1 MMEKVELL
9 APAGD
14 LERLKLAFHYGAD
27 ACYLGGKDFSLRA
40 NAKNFSL
47 EDLKEAA
54 DYAHSLNKK
63 IYVTVNIIFHN
74 EDLDGLI
81 KYLKELEKIGVDAVI
96 VSDLAVVNI
105 INENNINLEI
115 HLSTQAS
122 TLNSYAATFWKNL
135 NVKRIVLAREASR
148 EDIKAIKEKTGLD
161 LEVFIHGAMCTSFS
175 GRCVLSNYCTNRDS
189 NRGGC
194 AQVCRWMFNINES
207 DNTFMMMPKDL
218 NMAYYLK
225 DLIELGANSFKV
237 EGRMRSIYYVA
248 SIIMTYRKLI
258 DKIYDNTLTEKDL
271 KYAIAILNRTA
282 NRESA
287 PQFFDKIPTY
297 KEQYFNGREEVSN
310 QDFLGIVKEYD
321 EEKGLVTIEQRNY
334 FKKGDVVEFIGPNLE
349 TFTYEIN
356 NIYDEDDNLIDIV
369 RHPKMVV
376 KLPISTKLNKDD
388 MMRIKVF
395 DKNTII

>member
-148 EDIKAIKEKTGLD
+148 DDIKAIKEKTKLD

-207 DNTFMMMPKDL
+207 ENTFMMMPKDL

-225 DLIELGANSFKV
+225 ELIELGANSFKV

-248 SIIMTYRKLI
+248 SIIMTYRELI
-258 DKIYDNTLTEKDL
+258 DKIYDNSLTEKDL

-287 PQFFDKIPTY
+287 PQFFDKLPTY

-321 EEKGLVTIEQRNY
+321 EEKGMVTIEQRNY
-334 FKKGDVVEFIGPNLE
+334 FKKGDIVEFIGPNLE
-349 TFTYEIN
+349 TFTYEVN
-356 NIYDEDDNLIDIV
+356 NIYDENDNLIDIV
-369 RHPKMVV
+369 RHPKMIV

>member
-1 MMEKVELL
+1 MMEKIELL

-175 GRCVLSNYCTNRDS
+175 GRCVLSNYATNRDS

-248 SIIMTYRKLI
+248 SIIMTYKELI

-356 NIYDEDDNLIDIV
+356 NIYDEDGNLIDIV
-369 RHPKMVV
+369 RHPKMIV

>member
-54 DYAHSLNKK
+54 NYAHSLNKK

-225 DLIELGANSFKV
+225 ELIELGANSFKV

-287 PQFFDKIPTY
+287 PQFFDKLPTY

-356 NIYDEDDNLIDIV
+356 NIYDEDGNLIDIV

>member
-1 MMEKVELL
+1 MEKVELL

-54 DYAHSLNKK
+54 DYAHKLNKK

-122 TLNSYAATFWKNL
+122 TLNSYSATFWKNL
-135 NVKRIVLAREASR
+135 NVKRIVLAREASKD
-148 EDIKAIKEKTGLD
+148 DIKAIKDKTNLD

-194 AQVCRWMFNINES
+194 AQVCRWMFNIDGS

-218 NMAYYLK
+218 NMAYFLK
-225 DLIELGANSFKV
+225 DLIDLGANSFKV

-248 SIIMTYRKLI
+248 SIIMTYRELI

-287 PQFFDKIPTY
+287 PQFFDKLPTY
-297 KEQYFNGREEVSN
+297 KEQYFNGREEQSN

-321 EEKGLVTIEQRNY
+321 EENNLVTIEQRNY
-334 FKKGDVVEFIGPNLE
+334 FKKGDIVEFIGPNLE

-356 NIYDEDDNLIDIV
+356 NIYDEDNNLIDIV

-388 MMRIKVF
+388 MMRLKVF
-395 DKNTII
+395 DKNSII

>member
-1 MMEKVELL
+1 MEKVELL

-54 DYAHSLNKK
+54 EYAHSLNKK
-63 IYVTVNIIFHN
+63 VYVTVNIIFHN

-81 KYLKELEKIGVDAVI
+81 KYLKELEKINIDAVI

-105 INENNINLEI
+105 INENNINLEV

-122 TLNSYAATFWKNL
+122 TLNSYAAKFWKDL
-135 NVKRIVLAREASR
+135 GVKRIVLAREASR

-175 GRCVLSNYCTNRDS
+175 GRCVLSNYATNRDS

-194 AQVCRWMFNINES
+194 AQVCRWMFDIEGS

-218 NMAYYLK
+218 CMAYYLK
-225 DLIELGANSFKV
+225 DLIEIGANSFKV
-237 EGRMRSIYYVA
+237 EGRMRSVYYVA
-248 SIIMTYRKLI
+248 SIIMTYRELI
-258 DKIYDNTLTEKDL
+258 DKIYDNTLTKSDL
-271 KYAIAILNRTA
+271 EYAIAILNRTA

-297 KEQYFNGREEVSN
+297 KEQYFNGREEQSN
-310 QDFLGIVKEYD
+310 QDFLGIVKDYD
-321 EEKGLVTIEQRNY
+321 EEKGIVTIEQRNY
-334 FKKGDVVEFIGPNLE
+334 FKKGDIVEFIGPNLE
-349 TFTYEIN
+349 TFTYEVN
-356 NIYDEDDNLIDIV
+356 NIYDEDDNIIDIV

-376 KLPISTKLNKDD
+376 KLPINIKLHKDD
-388 MMRIKVF
+388 MMRLKVF
-395 DKNTII
+395 DKKDFV

>member
-122 TLNSYAATFWKNL
+122 TLNSYAATFWRNL

-175 GRCVLSNYCTNRDS
+175 GRCVLSNYATNRDS

-356 NIYDEDDNLIDIV
+356 NIYDEDGNLIDIV
-369 RHPKMVV
+369 RHPKMIV
-376 KLPISTKLNKDD
+376 KLPVSIKLNKDD

>member
-1 MMEKVELL
+1 MEKVELL

-54 DYAHSLNKK
+54 EYAHSLNKK
-63 IYVTVNIIFHN
+63 VYVTVNIIFHN

-81 KYLKELEKIGVDAVI
+81 KYLKELEKINIDAVI

-105 INENNINLEI
+105 INENNINLEV

-122 TLNSYAATFWKNL
+122 TLNSYAAKFWKDL
-135 NVKRIVLAREASR
+135 GVTRIVLAREASK

-175 GRCVLSNYCTNRDS
+175 GRCVLSNYATNRDS

-194 AQVCRWMFNINES
+194 AQVCRWMFDIEGS

-218 NMAYYLK
+218 CMAYYLK
-225 DLIELGANSFKV
+225 DLIEIGANSFKV
-237 EGRMRSIYYVA
+237 EGRMRSVYYVA
-248 SIIMTYRKLI
+248 SIIMTYRELI
-258 DKIYDNTLTEKDL
+258 DKIYDNTLTKSDL
-271 KYAIAILNRTA
+271 EYAIAILNRTA

-297 KEQYFNGREEVSN
+297 KEQYFNGREEQSN
-310 QDFLGIVKEYD
+310 QDFLGIVKDYD
-321 EEKGLVTIEQRNY
+321 EEKGIVTIEQRNY
-334 FKKGDVVEFIGPNLE
+334 FKKGDIVEFIGPNLE
-349 TFTYEIN
+349 TFTYEVN
-356 NIYDEDDNLIDIV
+356 NIYDEDDNIIDIV

-376 KLPISTKLNKDD
+376 KLPINIKLHKDD
-388 MMRIKVF
+388 MMRLKVF
-395 DKNTII
+395 DKKDFV

>member
-1 MMEKVELL
+1 MEKVELL

-54 DYAHSLNKK
+54 EYAHSLNKK
-63 IYVTVNIIFHN
+63 VYVTVNIIFHN

-81 KYLKELEKIGVDAVI
+81 KYLKELEKINIDAVI
-96 VSDLAVVNI
+96 VSDLAVINI
-105 INENNINLEI
+105 IKENNINLEV

-122 TLNSYAATFWKNL
+122 TLNSYAAKFWKDL
-135 NVKRIVLAREASR
+135 GVTRIVLAREASR

-175 GRCVLSNYCTNRDS
+175 GRCVLSNYATNRDS

-194 AQVCRWMFNINES
+194 AQVCRWMFDIEGS

-218 NMAYYLK
+218 CMAYYLK
-225 DLIELGANSFKV
+225 DLIDLGANSFKV

-248 SIIMTYRKLI
+248 SIIMTYRELI
-258 DKIYDNTLTEKDL
+258 DKIYENKLTERDL

-297 KEQYFNGREEVSN
+297 KEQYFNGREEQSN

-321 EEKGLVTIEQRNY
+321 EEKGMVTIEQRNY
-334 FKKGDVVEFIGPNLE
+334 FKQGDIVEFIGPNLE
-349 TFTYEIN
+349 TFTYEVN
-356 NIYDEDDNLIDIV
+356 NIYDEENNLIDIV

-376 KLPISTKLNKDD
+376 KLPINVKLNKDD
-388 MMRIKVF
+388 IMRLKVF
-395 DKNTII
+395 DKKDFV

>member
-1 MMEKVELL
+1 MEKVELL

-54 DYAHSLNKK
+54 EYAHSLNKK
-63 IYVTVNIIFHN
+63 VYVTVNIIFHN

-81 KYLKELEKIGVDAVI
+81 KYLKELEKINIDAVI

-105 INENNINLEI
+105 INENNINLEV

-122 TLNSYAATFWKNL
+122 TLNSYAAKFWKDL
-135 NVKRIVLAREASR
+135 GVKRIVLAREASK

-175 GRCVLSNYCTNRDS
+175 GRCVLSNYATNRDS

-194 AQVCRWMFNINES
+194 AQVCRWMFDIDES
-207 DNTFMMMPKDL
+207 KNTFMMMPKDL
-218 NMAYYLK
+218 NMAKYIK
-225 DLIELGANSFKV
+225 DLIDIGANSFKV
-237 EGRMRSIYYVA
+237 EGRMRSVYYVA
-248 SIIMTYRKLI
+248 SIIMTYREIL
-258 DKIYDNTLTEKDL
+258 DKIDNNTLKQSDL
-271 KYAIAILNRTA
+271 DYAIAILNRTA
-282 NRESA
+282 NREST
-287 PQFFDKIPTY
+287 PQFFDKLPGY
-297 KEQYFNGREEVSN
+297 KEQYFNGREEQSN

-321 EEKGLVTIEQRNY
+321 EKNNMVILEERN
-334 FKKGDVVEFIGPNLE
+334 FLQKGDIVEFIGPDIE

-356 NIYDEDDNLIDIV
+356 NIYDEDDNLIDV
-369 RHPKMVV
+369 ARHPKMIIKLPVSV
-376 KLPISTKLNKDD
+376 KLHKDD
-388 MMRIKVF
+388 IMRIKVF
-395 DKNTII
+395 DKRDFI

>member
-1 MMEKVELL
+1 MQKIELL

-54 DYAHSLNKK
+54 NYAHSLNKK

-81 KYLKELEKIGVDAVI
+81 KYLKELEKIHVDAVI

-105 INENNINLEI
+105 INENNINLEV

-122 TLNSYAATFWKNL
+122 TLNSYAASFWKNL

-148 EDIKAIKEKTGLD
+148 EDIKAIKEKTNLD

-225 DLIELGANSFKV
+225 ELMDLGVNSFKV
-237 EGRMRSIYYVA
+237 EGRMRSVYYVA
-248 SIIMTYRKLI
+248 SIIMTYRSLI
-258 DKIYDNTLTEKDL
+258 DKICQNELTESDL

-287 PQFFDKIPTY
+287 PQFFDKLPTY
-297 KEQYFNGREEVSN
+297 KEQYFNGRDEQSN
-310 QDFLGIVKEYD
+310 QDFLGIVKDYD
-321 EEKGLVTIEQRNY
+321 EKNSLVTIEQRNY
-334 FKKGDVVEFIGPNLE
+334 FKKGDIVEFIGPNLE

-356 NIYDEDDNLIDIV
+356 NIYDENNNIIDIV
-369 RHPKMVV
+369 RHPKMIV

-388 MMRIKVF
+388 IMRLKVF
-395 DKNTII
+395 DKRDFI

>member
-1 MMEKVELL
+1 MEKIELL

-122 TLNSYAATFWKNL
+122 TLNSYAATFWRNL

-175 GRCVLSNYCTNRDS
+175 GRCVLSNYATNRDS

-356 NIYDEDDNLIDIV
+356 NIYDEDGNLIDIV
-369 RHPKMVV
+369 RHPKMIV

>member
-1 MMEKVELL
+1 MMEKIELL

-122 TLNSYAATFWKNL
+122 TLNSYAATFWRNL

-175 GRCVLSNYCTNRDS
+175 GRCVLSNYATNRDS

-248 SIIMTYRKLI
+248 SIIMTYRELI

-356 NIYDEDDNLIDIV
+356 NIYDEDGNLIDIV
-369 RHPKMVV
+369 RHPKMIV

>member
-1 MMEKVELL
+1 MEKVELL

-47 EDLKEAA
+47 EDLKGAA
-54 DYAHSLNKK
+54 EYAHSLNKK
-63 IYVTVNIIFHN
+63 VYVTVNIIFHN

-81 KYLKELEKIGVDAVI
+81 KYLKELEKIKIDAVI

-105 INENNINLEI
+105 INENNINLEV

-122 TLNSYAATFWKNL
+122 TLNSYAAKFWKDL
-135 NVKRIVLAREASR
+135 GVTRIVLAREASR

-175 GRCVLSNYCTNRDS
+175 GRCVLSNYATNRDS

-194 AQVCRWMFNINES
+194 AQVCRWMFDIEGS

-218 NMAYYLK
+218 CMAYYLK
-225 DLIELGANSFKV
+225 DLIDLGANSFKV
-237 EGRMRSIYYVA
+237 EGRMRSVYYVA
-248 SIIMTYRKLI
+248 SIIMIYRELI
-258 DKIYDNTLTEKDL
+258 DKIYDNTLTDKDL

-297 KEQYFNGREEVSN
+297 KEQYFNGREEQSN

-321 EEKGLVTIEQRNY
+321 EEKGIVTIEQRNY
-334 FKKGDVVEFIGPNLE
+334 FKKGGIVEFIGPNLE
-349 TFTYEIN
+349 TFTYEVN

-376 KLPISTKLNKDD
+376 KLPINVKLNKDD
-388 MMRIKVF
+388 IMRLKVF
-395 DKNTII
+395 DKKDFV

>member
-1 MMEKVELL
+1 MEKVELL

-54 DYAHSLNKK
+54 EYAHSLNKK
-63 IYVTVNIIFHN
+63 VYVTVNIIFHN

-81 KYLKELEKIGVDAVI
+81 KYLKELEKIKIDAVI

-105 INENNINLEI
+105 INENNINLEV

-122 TLNSYAATFWKNL
+122 TLNSYAAKFWKDL
-135 NVKRIVLAREASR
+135 GVKRIVLAREASR

-175 GRCVLSNYCTNRDS
+175 GRCVLSNYATNRDS

-194 AQVCRWMFNINES
+194 AQVCRWMFDIEGS

-218 NMAYYLK
+218 CMAYYLK
-225 DLIELGANSFKV
+225 DLIEIGANSFKV
-237 EGRMRSIYYVA
+237 EGRMRSVYYVA
-248 SIIMTYRKLI
+248 SIIMTYRELI
-258 DKIYDNTLTEKDL
+258 DKIYDNTLTKSDL
-271 KYAIAILNRTA
+271 EYAIAILNRTA

-297 KEQYFNGREEVSN
+297 KEQYFNGREEQSN
-310 QDFLGIVKEYD
+310 QDFLGIVKDYD
-321 EEKGLVTIEQRNY
+321 EEKSIVTIEQRNY
-334 FKKGDVVEFIGPNLE
+334 FKKGDIVEFIGPNLE
-349 TFTYEIN
+349 TFTYEVN
-356 NIYDEDDNLIDIV
+356 NIYDEDDNIIDIV

-376 KLPISTKLNKDD
+376 KLPINIKLHKDD
-388 MMRIKVF
+388 MMRLKVF
-395 DKNTII
+395 DKKDFV

>member
-1 MMEKVELL
+1 MVELL

-27 ACYLGGKDFSLRA
+27 ACYIGGKDYSLRA

-47 EDLKEAA
+47 EDIKEAV
-54 DYAHSLNKK
+54 DYAHNLNKK
-63 IYVTVNIIFHN
+63 VYVTVNIIFHN

-81 KYLKELEKIGVDAVI
+81 RYLNELSKINVDAVI
-96 VSDLAVVNI
+96 VSDIAVINI
-105 INENNINLEI
+105 INENDIDLEV

-122 TLNSYAATFWKNL
+122 TLNSYAASFWKKL
-135 NVKRIVLAREASR
+135 NIKRIVLAREASK

-175 GRCVLSNYCTNRDS
+175 GRCVLSNYATNRDS

-194 AQVCRWMFNINES
+194 AQVCRWMFDINGS

-225 DLIELGANSFKV
+225 DLIDLGVNSFKV

-248 SIIMTYRKLI
+248 SIIMTYRDLI
-258 DKIYDNTLTEKDL
+258 DKINSNTLSKEDL
-271 KYAIAILNRTA
+271 EYSIAILNRTA

-287 PQFFDKIPTY
+287 PQFFNGLPTY
-297 KEQYFNGREEVSN
+297 KEQYYNGREEQSN
-310 QDFLGIVKEYD
+310 QDFLGIVLDYD
-321 EEKGLVTIEQRNY
+321 EENQMVVIEQRN
-334 FKKGDVVEFIGPNLE
+334 FFQKGDKVEFIGPNLE

-356 NIYDEDDNLIDIV
+356 NIYDIDNNLIDV
-369 RHPKMVV
+369 ARHPKMIV
-376 KLPISTKLNKDD
+376 KIPLSIKLNKDD
-388 MMRIKVF
+388 IMRIKVF
-395 DKNTII
+395 DKNDFI

>member
-1 MMEKVELL
+1 MMEKIELL

-122 TLNSYAATFWKNL
+122 TLNSYAATFWRNL

-175 GRCVLSNYCTNRDS
+175 GRCVLSNYATNRDS

-356 NIYDEDDNLIDIV
+356 NIYDEDGNLIDIV
-369 RHPKMVV
+369 RHPKMIV

>member
-1 MMEKVELL
+1 MEKIELL

-122 TLNSYAATFWKNL
+122 ALNSYAATFWKNL

-148 EDIKAIKEKTGLD
+148 EDIKSIKEKTGLD

-175 GRCVLSNYCTNRDS
+175 GRCVLSNYATNRDS

-225 DLIELGANSFKV
+225 ELIELGANSFKV

-356 NIYDEDDNLIDIV
+356 NIYDEDGNLIDIV